1 MQVLR
6 ALLRRALGEDA
17 RNAPALADVMIESA
31 AEPRLWVQ
39 FSNGYRTSA
48 PLLPQ
53 DCFAFC
59 ERHAAWDIE
68 SLRLALL
75 GEGRIVYARML
86 QERMLQ
92 DQDEMREGQG
102 RTWVTEQMRRLGRGL
117 AQTLRPRHDTLRFP
131 VFGAGRAYLD
141 ERRSEAHERGMR
153 LLKQNLTPGQLQQ
166 YSRYGYF
173 EVIGGKTGK
182 RYRIRHGRSMN
193 IDQLDKNGRRVCGWC
208 FFPEGNLVTGD
219 VMLAQKL
226 ALELYES
233 DALKTAN
240 KMW

>member
-1 MQVLR
+1 MERVVQVLR

-17 RNAPALADVMIESA
+17 RDAPALTDVVIESA

-39 FSNGYRTSA
+39 FSNGFRASA
-48 PLLPQ
+48 PLRPE
-53 DCFAFC
+53 DCFNFC

-68 SLRLALL
+68 SLRFALL
-75 GEGRIVYARML
+75 GEGRLIYA
-86 QERMLQ
+86 QMLQ
-92 DQDEMREGQG
+92 DQADMRERER
-102 RTWVTEQMRRLGRGL
+102 RTWVAEQMRRLGRGL

-131 VFGAGRAYLD
+131 VFGAGRTYLED
-141 ERRSEAHERGMR
+141 RRSEAHERGMR
-153 LLKQNLTPGQLQQ
+153 LLKENLTPVQLQQ

-173 EVIGGKTGK
+173 EVVGGKTGK

-219 VMLAQKL
+219 VMLAQKV
-226 ALELYES
+226 ALEFFET
-233 DALKTAN
+233 DALKIAN

>member
-1 MQVLR
+1 MERVVQVLR
-6 ALLRRALGEDA
+6 ALLRRALGEGA
-17 RNAPALADVMIESA
+17 RDAPALTDVVIESA

-39 FSNGYRTSA
+39 FSNGFRASA
-48 PLLPQ
+48 PLRPEE
-53 DCFAFC
+53 CFGFC

-68 SLRLALL
+68 SLRFALL
-75 GEGRIVYARML
+75 GEGRRLYA
-86 QERMLQ
+86 QMLQ
-92 DQDEMREGQG
+92 DQADMRERER
-102 RTWVTEQMRRLGRGL
+102 RTWVSEQMRRLGRGL

-131 VFGAGRAYLD
+131 VFGAGRTYLD

-153 LLKQNLTPGQLQQ
+153 LLKENLTPAQLQQ

-219 VMLAQKL
+219 VMLAQKV
-226 ALELYES
+226 ALELFET
-233 DALKTAN
+233 DALKIAN

>member
-1 MQVLR
+1 MERVAQVLR

-17 RNAPALADVMIESA
+17 RDAPELTDIVIESA
-31 AEPRLWVQ
+31 AEPRVWVH
-39 FSNGYRTSA
+39 FSNGYRDGA
-48 PLLPQ
+48 RLRPE

-59 ERHAAWDIE
+59 DRHAAWDVD
-68 SLRLALL
+68 SLRSALL
-75 GEGRIVYARML
+75 GEGRLIYAQML
-86 QERMLQ
+86 QEHAA
-92 DQDEMREGQG
+92 MRE
-102 RTWVTEQMRRLGRGL
+102 RERRMWVSEQMRRLGRGL

-153 LLKQNLTPGQLQQ
+153 LLKEHLTPAQLQQ

-219 VMLAQKL
+219 VMLAQKV
-226 ALELYES
+226 ALELFEG
-233 DALKTAN
+233 DALKIAN

>member
-1 MQVLR
+1 MERVAQVLR

-17 RNAPALADVMIESA
+17 RDAPALTDVIIESA
-31 AEPRLWVQ
+31 AEPRLRVH
-39 FSNGYRTSA
+39 FSNGYRAVA
-48 PLLPQ
+48 PLRPE

-59 ERHAAWDIE
+59 ERHAAWDVD
-68 SLRLALL
+68 SLRSALL
-75 GEGRIVYARML
+75 GEGRLIYAQML
-86 QERMLQ
+86 REQA
-92 DQDEMREGQG
+92 DMRERER
-102 RTWVTEQMRRLGRGL
+102 RTWVSEQMRRLGRGL
-117 AQTLRPRHDTLRFP
+117 AQSLRPRPDTLRFP

-153 LLKQNLTPGQLQQ
+153 LLKENLTPSQLQQ

-219 VMLAQKL
+219 VMLAQKV
-226 ALELYES
+226 ALELFEG
-233 DALKTAN
+233 DALKIAN

>member
-1 MQVLR
+1 MEPVVQVLR

-17 RNAPALADVMIESA
+17 RAAPALVDVVIESA
-31 AEPRLWVQ
+31 AEPRVWVH

-48 PLLPQ
+48 PLLPR

-59 ERHAAWDIE
+59 ERHAAWDVE
-68 SLRLALL
+68 SLRVALL
-75 GEGRIVYARML
+75 GEGRLIYA
-86 QERMLQ
+86 QMLQ
-92 DQDEMREGQG
+92 DQADMRERQG
-102 RTWVTEQMRRLGRGL
+102 RTWVSEQVRRLGRGI

-131 VFGAGRAYLD
+131 VFGVGRTYLD

-153 LLKQNLTPGQLQQ
+153 LLKENLTPAQLQQ

-219 VMLAQKL
+219 VMLAQKV
-226 ALELYES
+226 ALELFET
-233 DALKTAN
+233 DAIKIAN

>member
-1 MQVLR
+1 
-6 ALLRRALGEDA
+6 LRRALGEDA
-17 RNAPALADVMIESA
+17 RNAPALADVAIESA

-39 FSNGYRTSA
+39 FSNGYRASA

-92 DQDEMREGQG
+92 EQDEMRER
-102 RTWVTEQMRRLGRGL
+102 RTWVSEQMRRLGRGL

-219 VMLAQKL
+219 VMLAQKV